1 MTFVKI
7 LKGEHS
13 GTNWQSGAPEH
24 SAFWRGKTSKVAHLS
39 KVLGERGEVGH
50 ASSEL
55 GLPTIMPRHNGTI
68 TEKPT
73 TGTELATHIS
83 CYSRVREPPSSPER
97 MSASRMTPR
106 QQETRTRMTTRMRR
120 MSMMRT
126 STDSTEIQSGLKL
139 LM

>member
-1 MTFVKI
+1 MLMTSYYLPI
-7 LKGEHS
+7 IREKGDGEES
-13 GTNWQSGAPEH
+13 
-24 SAFWRGKTSKVAHLS
+24 WRIGIW
-39 KVLGERGEVGH
+39 ERGELGH

-83 CYSRVREPPSSPER
+83 CYSRVREPPSSPVR
-97 MSASRMTPR
+97 MSASRMTHR
-106 QQETRTRMTTRMRR
+106 QQETRTRMTTRTRR
-120 MSMMRT
+120 MSTMRT